1 MQSDSPIFETPQ
13 RGGREDRS
21 VLLRLSGEIDVL
33 YQKLLEDTLS
43 DCLASER
50 PTLVDLS
57 GVTFIDSRCVREL
70 AVFYQLGDGRVALC
84 DPSREVELG
93 VAACDLEDWI
103 DFVYTTQGNPP
114 EDAAASVLHE
124 VAIRS
129 KKGVGPCARHTR
141 R

>member
-1 MQSDSPIFETPQ
+1 MQSDSPIFETPR
-13 RGGREDRS
+13 RGRSEDRPI
-21 VLLRLSGEIDVL
+21 LLRLSGEIDVL

-93 VAACDLEDWI
+93 VAACDLEDWFE
-103 DFVYTTQGNPP
+103 FVYTTQGNPP
-114 EDAAASVLHE
+114 DDAAASILHE

-129 KKGVGPCARHTR
+129 KKGTDPCAHQSRQ
-141 R
+141 